1 LAVLAVSEYGSERV
15 RDGDGGNA
23 ERVRR
28 RCLCGVSRR
37 RSLLHAKV
45 DSANSP
51 CPAGL
56 KPCPETPAQVHLRQ
70 SAPIPLPAYRWISTP
85 VARKSSLA
93 SGHVST
99 GSFHPQHTRLHLP
112 FPCTPCTP
120 DLRVSHA
127 TSYQISIRPAL
138 FIIDNNLPCLS
149 LSVFNYPRPLLQL

>member
-1 LAVLAVSEYGSERV
+1 MRLAVLAVSEYGSERV

-37 RSLLHAKV
+37 RSLLHAKE

-70 SAPIPLPAYRWISTP
+70 SALIPLPAYRWKSTP
-85 VARKSSLA
+85 VARKCSLA
-93 SGHVST
+93 SGHVLSAPST
-99 GSFHPQHTRLHLP
+99 HNTLGSIFPSMHSRSACLACYIIPNFHSTC
-112 FPCTPCTP
+112 FVC
-120 DLRVSHA
+120 
-127 TSYQISIRPAL
+127 Y
-138 FIIDNNLPCLS
+138 
-149 LSVFNYPRPLLQL
+149 